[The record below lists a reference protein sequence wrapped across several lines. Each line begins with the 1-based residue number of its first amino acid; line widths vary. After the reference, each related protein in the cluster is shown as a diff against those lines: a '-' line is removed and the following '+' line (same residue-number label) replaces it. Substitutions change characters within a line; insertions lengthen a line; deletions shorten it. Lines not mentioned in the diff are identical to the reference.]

1 MQYFLGGTMKKPIF
15 IQVAAAAFILLGL
28 SANLSAENLPRSGSI
43 SINAMF
49 KGDAPIK
56 FNNDYSHYT
65 STGVT
70 FNEAGSG
77 PLHMGKAACAYANF
91 TRKEINKGAGFCAFE
106 DKEGDSIFIQYAG
119 AGTAKGE
126 VSGAIDII
134 GGSGKFEGISGSGT
148 YACTHIDKKSEFPCT
163 EKFDYQL
170 PE

>member
-1 MQYFLGGTMKKPIF
+1 MQYFLGGFMKKPIF
-15 IQVAAAAFILLGL
+15 IQLVAAVVALLGF

-43 SINAMF
+43 SINAIF

-56 FNNDYSHYT
+56 FNDDYSHYT

-91 TRKEINKGAGFCAFE
+91 TRKEINKGAGFCTFE
-106 DKEGDSIFIQYAG
+106 DKEGNSIFIQYAG
-119 AGTAKGE
+119 TGNAEGE
-126 VSGAIDII
+126 VNGAFDII
-134 GGSGKFEGISGSGT
+134 GGSGKFEGISGSGA
-148 YACTHIDKKSEFPCT
+148 YACTLTKKSEFPCT